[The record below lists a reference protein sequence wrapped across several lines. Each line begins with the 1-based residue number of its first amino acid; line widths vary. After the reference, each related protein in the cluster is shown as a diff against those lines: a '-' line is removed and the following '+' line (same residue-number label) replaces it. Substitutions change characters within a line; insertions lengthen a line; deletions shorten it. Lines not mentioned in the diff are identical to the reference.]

1 LLVKIKLIF
10 RIKQVFEIKLRN
22 VSDKMKK
29 NFVLIALLVGVAF
42 LLSACAKKRPVLYPN
57 ATYNSAGAA
66 TAQTDIDNCIQL
78 AADYGHATDSGK
90 NVAKSTAGGAA
101 VGAAVGGA
109 VGLVTGNPGRGLAAG
124 AAGGGAGGLAR
135 GALKSGNPDEIER
148 RFVEQCLRDKGY
160 QVIGW
165 K

>member
-1 LLVKIKLIF
+1 
-10 RIKQVFEIKLRN
+10 
-22 VSDKMKK
+22 MKK
-29 NFVLIALLVGVAF
+29 NLTLIILLVGIALLFA
-42 LLSACAKKRPVLYPN
+42 ACAKKRPVLYPN
-57 ATYNSAGAA
+57 ATYNSVGA
-66 TAQTDIDNCIQL
+66 TAAKADIDDCIRL
-78 AADYGHATDSGK
+78 AADHGHATDAGK
-90 NVAKSTAGGAA
+90 NVAKSTAAGAT

-124 AAGGGAGGLAR
+124 AAGGGAGGLTR
-135 GALKSGNPDEIER
+135 GAMKSGDPDEIER

>member
-1 LLVKIKLIF
+1 MK
-10 RIKQVFEIKLRN
+10 

-29 NFVLIALLVGVAF
+29 NFTLVILLVGIAF

-57 ATYNSAGAA
+57 ATYNSVGEAA
-66 TAQTDIDNCIQL
+66 ARADIDDCIRL
-78 AADYGHATDSGK
+78 AADHGQATDSGK
-90 NVAKSTAGGAA
+90 NVAKSTAAGAA

-109 VGLVTGNPGRGLAAG
+109 VGLVTGSPGRGLAAG
-124 AAGGGAGGLAR
+124 AAGGGAGGLAQ
-135 GALKSGNPDEIER
+135 GAIKSGDPDEIER
-148 RFVEQCLRDKGY
+148 RFVEQCMRDKGY

>member
-1 LLVKIKLIF
+1 MNKKLTLIILLAGT
-10 RIKQVFEIKLRN
+10 
-22 VSDKMKK
+22 
-29 NFVLIALLVGVAF
+29 AL

-57 ATYNSAGAA
+57 ATYQAAGETVARG
-66 TAQTDIDNCIQL
+66 DIDDCIQM
-78 AADYGHATDSGK
+78 AADHGHATDAGK
-90 NVAKSTAGGAA
+90 NVAKSTAAGAA

-109 VGLVTGNPGRGLAAG
+109 VGLVTGRPGRGLAAG
-124 AAGGGAGGLAR
+124 AAGGGAGGMTR

>member
-1 LLVKIKLIF
+1 MMKNYMIIIFLI
-10 RIKQVFEIKLRN
+10 
-22 VSDKMKK
+22 STA
-29 NFVLIALLVGVAF
+29 VLS
-42 LLSACAKKRPVLYPN
+42 SACAKKRPVLYPN
-57 ATYNSAGAA
+57 ATYHAAGPSV
-66 TAQTDIDNCIQL
+66 AQSDIDECIQM
-78 AADYGHATDSGK
+78 AADYGHATDQGK
-90 NVAKSTAGGAA
+90 KVAGSTAKGAA

-109 VGLVTGNPGRGLAAG
+109 VGLVTGSPGRGLAAG

-135 GALKSGNPDEIER
+135 GAMKSGDPDEIER

>member
-1 LLVKIKLIF
+1 MK
-10 RIKQVFEIKLRN
+10 
-22 VSDKMKK
+22 VSAKMKK
-29 NFVLIALLVGVAF
+29 YFSIVIVLVAIALL
-42 LLSACAKKRPVLYPN
+42 LPACAKKQPVLYPN
-57 ATYNSAGAA
+57 ATYNAAGPTAA
-66 TAQTDIDNCIQL
+66 QADIDDCIRL
-78 AADYGHATDSGK
+78 AADHGHATDAGK
-90 NVAKSTAGGAA
+90 NVAKSTAAGAA

-124 AAGGGAGGLAR
+124 AAGGGAGGLTR
-135 GALKSGNPDEIER
+135 GAMKSGDPDEIER